1 MYFVF
6 DTETSGLPRGR
17 QPSFRD
23 DDAYATCRIVSI
35 AWQILSSEFE
45 VMEEDYFLIKPVDFT
60 IPQDAIN
67 IHGITNEYAIEHGHE
82 FATKIDTIWEAL
94 QKCTHL
100 VGHNISFDFGVLLH
114 ELSIHQHPMHQH
126 PQAKAAINKL
136 FEMQRVCTMLT
147 GKRYIK
153 MKKFPKL
160 IELHAHLFDGAQ
172 LEGAHNAQ
180 VDTNC
185 CVKCFKYMMEKPLT
199 DYVVAVA
206 VAAEADVVKPEPVA
220 ASAHTQEPS
229 ELKQDIV

>member
-17 QPSFRD
+17 QPNFRD

-35 AWQILSSEFE
+35 AWQILSPTFE
-45 VMEEDYFLIKPVDFT
+45 VMEEEYFLIKPINFT

-67 IHGITNEYAIEHGHE
+67 IHGITNEYAQEHGHE
-82 FATKIDTIWEAL
+82 FATKIEIIWEAL

-114 ELSIHQHPMHQH
+114 ELSMHRSH
-126 PQAKAAINKL
+126 SMGKASINKL

-199 DYVVAVA
+199 AVA
-206 VAAEADVVKPEPVA
+206 VAAAVVVA
-220 ASAHTQEPS
+220 AA
-229 ELKQDIV
+229 DDNIRV